1 MWVNSME
8 KIKLI
13 EPTIEYE
20 KDIWD
25 FRQEILD
32 SDDNDKFAGCGTLER
47 CTSANEWIENCK
59 SRSNKD
65 TCPSDKVPSN
75 VFIAVRIS
83 DNRIVGIIDLRHHI
97 DHPILSTWGGHIGYY
112 VRPTERRKGYGKEM
126 LRLNLLNAQ
135 KLGIKKVLI
144 TCNKDNLASEKT
156 IVANG
161 GIFESLITVNDEIMK
176 RYWITVDRELLR
188 KELQCKNLS
197 VKLFEK
203 LQIHCYLFVL

>member
-1 MWVNSME
+1 MWASSME

-13 EPTIEYE
+13 EPTIDYE

-32 SDDNDKFAGCGTLER
+32 SDDKDKFAGCGTLER
-47 CTSANEWIENCK
+47 CTSASEWIENCK
-59 SRSNKD
+59 LRSNKD
-65 TCPSDKVPSN
+65 SCPSDKVPSN

-126 LRLNLLNAQ
+126 LRLNLLN
-135 KLGIKKVLI
+135 
-144 TCNKDNLASEKT
+144 
-156 IVANG
+156 
-161 GIFESLITVNDEIMK
+161 
-176 RYWITVDRELLR
+176 
-188 KELQCKNLS
+188 
-197 VKLFEK
+197 
-203 LQIHCYLFVL
+203 